1 MNYNVDTNFIDLLIA
16 TLARTYTHSRFAQ
29 RIHVND
35 CPSFAKMTEMARNF
49 NSEMTMYKQSRQPPK
64 PATCSCCGKRG
75 HLEND
80 CFKKRNDKPN
90 QQNIPQKQSSPV
102 TTCTYCNRHGHTE
115 ATCYKKEND
124 SKHKPST
131 NRSRPPHTAT
141 KDRPKTV
148 NWGAIIECE
157 KTLTGTVNEEVEI
170 VVDTGAQITIVPG
183 SLVYR
188 DQLTG
193 EQVPILGV
201 HGDPVQYELAKV
213 PITLNDMSIEETV
226 AIAPEEQ
233 MNTRVLLSVS
243 LNQEETSSLATKAMA
258 RKGTDNSYSKCH
270 STNG

>member
-1 MNYNVDTNFIDLLIA
+1 MGTEQDFPLQTTVEKLTHICELNIKFSMNYDVATNFRDLLIA
-16 TLARTYTHSRFAQ
+16 TLARTHTHSRFAQ

-35 CPSFAKMTEMARNF
+35 CPSFAKIIEMARNF
-49 NSEMTMYKQSRQPPK
+49 DSEMTMYKQSRQPPK
-64 PATCSCCGKRG
+64 PATFSYCGKRG

-80 CFKKRNDKPN
+80 YFKKRNDKPN
-90 QQNIPQKQSSPV
+90 QKKIPQKQSSPV
-102 TTCTYCNRHGHTE
+102 TTCTYCKKRGHTE

-157 KTLTGTVNEEVEI
+157 KTLTGTVNEKVEI
-170 VVDTGAQITIVPG
+170 VVDTGAQITNVPG

-193 EQVPILGV
+193 EHVPILGV
-201 HGDPVQYELAKV
+201 HGDPVL
-213 PITLNDMSIEETV
+213 
-226 AIAPEEQ
+226 
-233 MNTRVLLSVS
+233 MN
-243 LNQEETSSLATKAMA
+243 
-258 RKGTDNSYSKCH
+258 
-270 STNG
+270 